1 MLLQMTADALT
12 IGYPMRDK
20 IEGIKT
26 IKFYV
31 FTTQSYDKI
40 IITFFCYCAICR
52 YTPSGQINTNLI
64 TFSDL
69 RIVTTQKIIF
79 QKFKEFE
86 FHRSFQIDAYRS
98 ASDWFRPV

>member
-1 MLLQMTADALT
+1 MSSQMMKDALT
-12 IGYPMRDK
+12 IGYPMKDK

-64 TFSDL
+64 NFFSDL
-69 RIVTTQKIIF
+69 RVVTTQKLNF
-79 QKFKEFE
+79 SEN
-86 FHRSFQIDAYRS
+86 
-98 ASDWFRPV
+98 SDFT

>member
-1 MLLQMTADALT
+1 MSSQMMKDALT
-12 IGYPMRDK
+12 IGYSMKDK

-64 TFSDL
+64 NFFSDL
-69 RIVTTQKIIF
+69 RVVTTQNF
-79 QKFKEFE
+79 NFSEN
-86 FHRSFQIDAYRS
+86 
-98 ASDWFRPV
+98 SDFT

>member
-1 MLLQMTADALT
+1 MSSQMMKDALT
-12 IGYPMRDK
+12 IGYPMKDK

-64 TFSDL
+64 NFFSDL
-69 RIVTTQKIIF
+69 RVVTTQKF
-79 QKFKEFE
+79 NFSEN
-86 FHRSFQIDAYRS
+86 
-98 ASDWFRPV
+98 SDFT

>member
-1 MLLQMTADALT
+1 MSSQMMKDALT
-12 IGYPMRDK
+12 IGYPMKDK

-64 TFSDL
+64 NFFSDL
-69 RIVTTQKIIF
+69 RVVTTH
-79 QKFKEFE
+79 KFNF
-86 FHRSFQIDAYRS
+86 SYN
-98 ASDWFRPV
+98 SDFTSNVI

>member
-64 TFSDL
+64 NFFRFKDSDHSKNHFSK
-69 RIVTTQKIIF
+69 IQKI
-79 QKFKEFE
+79 
-86 FHRSFQIDAYRS
+86 QIS
-98 ASDWFRPV
+98 PQL

>member
-12 IGYPMRDK
+12 IGYPMKDK

-40 IITFFCYCAICR
+40 IITFFVIVR
-52 YTPSGQINTNLI
+52 FVVTPRLVKSTLI
-64 TFSDL
+64 
-69 RIVTTQKIIF
+69 
-79 QKFKEFE
+79 
-86 FHRSFQIDAYRS
+86 
-98 ASDWFRPV
+98 